1 MQDETSFS
9 PRENGFESL
18 IGFKICF
25 KLDDAVMLEPVASVF
40 VGLTNWGIFLEVSE
54 FGGAAG
60 RNGLKI

>member
-1 MQDETSFS
+1 MNE
-9 PRENGFESL
+9 E
-18 IGFKICF
+18 FKICF

-40 VGLTNWGIFLEVSE
+40 VGLANWGIFLEVSE